1 LKLEH
6 LEERRMKKT
15 ILAVVLFCFLGFGVF
30 ADNVRVGLIGGVDFA
45 EKPDCETVV
54 EEFHSGDNVL
64 KGFYWEVIPD
74 HIGYG
79 MTCNFLFDKQESLI
93 PEVDYQWTM
102 DWIATWDFR
111 YHPLRWSFIDPFVEI
126 GLGCA
131 GKVDITDYEEYGL
144 DEELAED
151 PLFLSLFAQ
160 VGWGLGFRLGALNV
174 GTRVAYRFWN
184 EPPPGTQFEPYPLDE
199 FNVGVFGGLRF

>member
-1 LKLEH
+1 
-6 LEERRMKKT
+6 MKKM
-15 ILAVVLFCFLGFGVF
+15 ILAAILFSFLGFGVF
-30 ADNVRVGLIGGVDFA
+30 ADNVRFGLIGGVDFS
-45 EKPDCETVV
+45 ENPDYDTVV

-64 KGFYWEVIPD
+64 SGFYWEVIPD

-79 MTCNFLFDKQESLI
+79 MTCNFLFDRQGSPI

-144 DEELAED
+144 DRDLAGD

-160 VGWGLGFRLGALNV
+160 VGWGLGFRLGALNL

-184 EPPPGTQFEPYPLDE
+184 GPIPGTQFEPYPLDE
-199 FNVGVFGGLRF
+199 FNVGVFAGLRF